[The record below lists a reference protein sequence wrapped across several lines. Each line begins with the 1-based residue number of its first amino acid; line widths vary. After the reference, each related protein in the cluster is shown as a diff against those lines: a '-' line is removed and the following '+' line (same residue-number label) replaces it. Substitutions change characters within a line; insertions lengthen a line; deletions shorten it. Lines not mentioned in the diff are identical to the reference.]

1 MIDRDDGARPNSAA
15 RDAPADFM
23 AALGGNDNRYTA
35 ADSAP
40 AGCIRAKA
48 CFCGDLGGIP
58 IVESDVLILDRGAFG
73 GDGFGGAR
81 FVVTV
86 RGGVFGRDG
95 EVSRVARDLEA
106 VAAVGADIDF
116 LCGIDGRPYPG
127 RGDNAALCGV
137 GGPCRGDYF
146 ALYGGGVGF
155 CGLYYWWGDF
165 RWDDFAAV
173 GVGIGILTGW

>member
-48 CFCGDLGGIP
+48 CFCGDLGGIS

-73 GDGFGGAR
+73 CDGFGGAR
-81 FVVTV
+81 FVFTV
-86 RGGVFGRDG
+86 RCGVFGGDG
-95 EVSRVARDLEA
+95 EASRVVDHLEA
-106 VAAVGADIDF
+106 VAAVGAVDRNLIG
-116 LCGIDGRPYPG
+116 GIDGRPYPG
-127 RGDNAALCGV
+127 RGDNASLCGV
-137 GGPCRGDYF
+137 GGFGWGDDF

-155 CGLYYWWGDF
+155 CGLYYWRG
-165 RWDDFAAV
+165 DFAAV
-173 GVGIGILTGW
+173 GIGIITGW